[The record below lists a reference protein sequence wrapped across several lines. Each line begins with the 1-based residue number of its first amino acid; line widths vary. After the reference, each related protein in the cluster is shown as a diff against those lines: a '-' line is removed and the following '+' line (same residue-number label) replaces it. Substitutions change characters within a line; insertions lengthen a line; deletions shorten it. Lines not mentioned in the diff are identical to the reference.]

1 MGSFLYDG
9 RLLGMLLGGLGGSLC
24 TFFGIWTSPWATFS
38 GLGGSLGERWD
49 RFWILGGFWGSPEHP
64 ERPLGLAR
72 ENKHGAQEGDRN
84 DPNEGAR
91 GREWPRQMI
100 WDHNDTFARFLEA
113 SGDPRS
119 LPSAL
124 LGSQRCLR
132 GFPGRLRVVPFY
144 GTLMKTVF
152 LRNR

>member
-24 TFFGIWTSPWATFS
+24 TFLVFGH
-38 GLGGSLGERWD
+38 L
-49 RFWILGGFWGSPEHP
+49 
-64 ERPLGLAR
+64 LGLLFLVLEALW
-72 ENKHGAQEGDRN
+72 GN
-84 DPNEGAR
+84 DGIVF
-91 GREWPRQMI
+91 G
-100 WDHNDTFARFLEA
+100 FLEA

-132 GFPGRLRVVPFY
+132 GFPGRLIGLGSPWFVEPAC
-144 GTLMKTVF
+144 LLSVF
-152 LRNR
+152 LLKI